1 MGRFSS
7 FVVVC
12 LFLNPE
18 QASKSRIKWKN
29 KQLAELACRALCLFV
44 FCCCWFVLIPKY
56 RSTASKGFRTTC
68 FNSNGFSDAS
78 GKRAVPVKQRERIR
92 G

>member
-1 MGRFSS
+1 MVSRVARRVSPVFGS
-7 FVVVC
+7 FTCGGLVC
-12 LFLNPE
+12 
-18 QASKSRIKWKN
+18 
-29 KQLAELACRALCLFV
+29 
-44 FCCCWFVLIPKY
+44 LIPKY

-78 GKRAVPVKQRERIR
+78 GKRAVPVKHRKIIR